1 MIYAAGRGTRMAPLT
16 DTVPKPLIPVNGRPL
31 IDYALDLAQGA
42 PVILVNTHHFSDR
55 IKAHL
60 RDHEVIVV
68 EEPDLLETG
77 GGLKNALARLSVGPV
92 ITLNSDAIWLGP
104 NVVQILE
111 HMWDP
116 GQMSALLA
124 MVPVEMAT
132 GYRGDGDFSIDRQG
146 RLHRG
151 PGFVYSGAQIVDPAG
166 LKEIDQKAFSMNVY
180 WDQLAVKDRLF
191 GCVYE
196 GYWCDVGRP
205 ENIALAEELL
215 NV

>member
-1 MIYAAGRGTRMAPLT
+1 M
-16 DTVPKPLIPVNGRPL
+16 
-31 IDYALDLAQGA
+31 
-42 PVILVNTHHFSDR
+42 
-55 IKAHL
+55 
-60 RDHEVIVV
+60 
-68 EEPDLLETG
+68 
-77 GGLKNALARLSVGPV
+77 LARLPAGPV
-92 ITLNSDAIWLGP
+92 ITLNSDAIWQGP
-104 NVVQILE
+104 NVLQILE
-111 HMWDP
+111 QMWDP

-146 RLHRG
+146 RLNRG